1 MSFLKLVTSAIL
13 RRADRARLTQFKPPA
28 LPSCEYSQEHQ
39 ISKRHY
45 QHYCQQIGWGDQ
57 GTLHP
62 CYIQMISTPLQI
74 KCLTTPNS
82 PFPLMGLVHK
92 ANKVEQS
99 GILDVES
106 PFTIYASYAAIRAH
120 ARGWEFA
127 IVVTAR
133 QQRQQV
139 YKAVATYLVKAKA
152 PHVEPKKRKSERQ
165 TFSLPDEAT
174 KQADFSA
181 GAAQGRQYARISG
194 DYNPIHLSHST
205 AAIFGFKRAI
215 AHGMWTLA
223 RTVSECANL
232 PNESTGIQVEASFL
246 RPVTL
251 PSSVSCYLI
260 EHSDEKHF
268 YVVSQKKDTPHL
280 TGRIQ
285 VKED

>member
-1 MSFLKLVTSAIL
+1 MSFLKLISSAIL
-13 RRADRARLTQFKPPA
+13 QRADRVRLTQFKPPA

-45 QHYCQQIGWGDQ
+45 QQYCEQIGWGDQ

-62 CYIQMISTPLQI
+62 CYIQMLSTPLQI

-92 ANKVEQS
+92 ANSIEQS
-99 GILDVES
+99 RLLDVES
-106 PFTIYASYAAIRAH
+106 PFTAYASYVAIRAH
-120 ARGWEFA
+120 ARGWEFD

-152 PHVEPKKRKSERQ
+152 PHVEPRKRKSGRQ
-165 TFSLPDEAT
+165 PFALPETAA
-174 KQADFSA
+174 KQADFTA
-181 GAAQGRQYARISG
+181 GAAQGRQYARLSG

-223 RTVSECANL
+223 RSVSQCAQLSNAA
-232 PNESTGIQVEASFL
+232 TGLQVDASFL

-251 PSSVSCYLI
+251 PSTVSCYLADH
-260 EHSDEKHF
+260 ENDNNF
-268 YVVSQKKDTPHL
+268 YVVSEKKDTPHL
-280 TGRIQ
+280 IGRIRIS
-285 VKED
+285 DD

>member
-1 MSFLKLVTSAIL
+1 MSVLKLVTSAIL
-13 RRADRARLTQFKPPA
+13 QRADRARLTQFKPPT

-92 ANKVEQS
+92 ANKVEQT

-106 PFTIYASYAAIRAH
+106 SFTIYASYAAIRAH
-120 ARGWEFA
+120 ARGWEFD

-152 PHVEPKKRKSERQ
+152 PTLNLKKENQSVRHSRCLMKQ
-165 TFSLPDEAT
+165 LNKPTSLPELLR
-174 KQADFSA
+174 
-181 GAAQGRQYARISG
+181 GANTRVF
-194 DYNPIHLSHST
+194 P
-205 AAIFGFKRAI
+205 AITI
-215 AHGMWTLA
+215 LYT
-223 RTVSECANL
+223 
-232 PNESTGIQVEASFL
+232 
-246 RPVTL
+246 
-251 PSSVSCYLI
+251 
-260 EHSDEKHF
+260 
-268 YVVSQKKDTPHL
+268 
-280 TGRIQ
+280 
-285 VKED
+285 

>member
-1 MSFLKLVTSAIL
+1 MSFLKLMSSAIFQ
-13 RRADRARLTQFKPPA
+13 RADRARLTQFKPPA

-45 QHYCQQIGWGDQ
+45 QQYCEQIGWGDQ

-62 CYIQMISTPLQI
+62 CYIQMLSTPLQI

-92 ANKVEQS
+92 ANKIEQS
-99 GILDVES
+99 CALDVES
-106 PFTIYASYAAIRAH
+106 SFTMYASYAAIRPH
-120 ARGWEFA
+120 TRGWEFDV
-127 IVVTAR
+127 VVTAR

-139 YKAVATYLVKAKA
+139 YQAVATYLVKARA
-152 PHVEPKKRKSERQ
+152 PHVEPRNRKSKREP
-165 TFSLPDEAT
+165 FVLPEAAI
-174 KQADFSA
+174 KQSDFTA
-181 GAAQGRQYARISG
+181 GAAQGRQYARLSG

-223 RTVSECANL
+223 RSVSQCAQLSNAA
-232 PNESTGIQVEASFL
+232 TGLHVDASFL

-251 PSSVSCYLI
+251 PSTVSCYR
-260 EHSDEKHF
+260 EDHENDNNF
-268 YVVSQKKDTPHL
+268 YVVSEKKDTPHL
-280 TGRIQ
+280 IGRIRIS
-285 VKED
+285 DD